1 MSSGETTIQKLSK
14 TYPVHCYV
22 FDCLYLDGRSLI
34 NEPLLKR
41 KEWLADAIREETPYR
56 VSEHVEDGQSLFEAA
71 KHHGLEGIMAKKK
84 DSKYM
89 PGKRSDFWIKVKV
102 RQSSECYIIGYT
114 KGKGDRGHTFGAM
127 HIAEKVGQEFHYR
140 GKVGTGFDDSTM
152 KEISAVLKNIKVI
165 KKPDV
170 IGKLL
175 DEKISVWLEPTAMA
189 EISYSKLTPDNM
201 FREPVFIRL
210 RPDLA

>member
-1 MSSGETTIQKLSK
+1 
-14 TYPVHCYV
+14 
-22 FDCLYLDGRSLI
+22 
-34 NEPLLKR
+34 
-41 KEWLADAIREETPYR
+41 
-56 VSEHVEDGQSLFEAA
+56 
-71 KHHGLEGIMAKKK
+71 
-84 DSKYM
+84 M
-89 PGKRSDFWIKVKV
+89 PGKRSDLWIKVKV
-102 RQSSECYIIGYT
+102 KQSSECYIIGYT
-114 KGKGDRGHTFGAM
+114 KGKGDRGQTFGAM

-152 KEISAVLKNIKVI
+152 KEISAELKNVKVI
-165 KKPDV
+165 KRPDV

>member
-1 MSSGETTIQKLSK
+1 
-14 TYPVHCYV
+14 
-22 FDCLYLDGRSLI
+22 
-34 NEPLLKR
+34 
-41 KEWLADAIREETPYR
+41 
-56 VSEHVEDGQSLFEAA
+56 
-71 KHHGLEGIMAKKK
+71 
-84 DSKYM
+84 
-89 PGKRSDFWIKVKV
+89 
-102 RQSSECYIIGYT
+102 
-114 KGKGDRGHTFGAM
+114 M

-140 GKVGTGFDDSTM
+140 GKVGTGFDDTTM
-152 KEISAVLKNIKVI
+152 KEISAVLKNIKIV

-189 EISYSKLTPDNM
+189 EVSYSKLTPDNM